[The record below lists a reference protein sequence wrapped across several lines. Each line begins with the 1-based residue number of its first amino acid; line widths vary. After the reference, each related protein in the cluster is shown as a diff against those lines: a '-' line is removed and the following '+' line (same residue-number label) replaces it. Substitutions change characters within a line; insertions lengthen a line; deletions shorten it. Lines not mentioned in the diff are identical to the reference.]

1 MQWRITKS
9 IIICVGMAWNASAFV
24 SSPIAPTSTTVLS
37 MAGTNGQE
45 NNYKVTLSMPNTRK
59 AFLASIISTA
69 ALTTMAN
76 NAMADDEGFESIA
89 ARAARIVSL
98 ADADE
103 EKKQEQ
109 QAKIDADPRTAYDFS
124 LPVSGEAIPFAELIN
139 QEFQDVEVEGEKK
152 FMRDAKVK
160 AILVVNIKQDDP
172 LARKNI
178 PELISL
184 ASKYVQSL
192 REERNCVYL
201 RVFTFSPFFLPCN
214 TLDLD
219 ALVNL

>member
-1 MQWRITKS
+1 MMQCRITKS
-9 IIICVGMAWNASAFV
+9 IIICVGMAWNASAFI

-37 MAGTNGQE
+37 MAGTNGQGK
-45 NNYKVTLSMPNTRK
+45 NYKVTNSMPSTRK

-89 ARAARIVSL
+89 ARAARIVSS
-98 ADADE
+98 AAADE

-109 QAKIDADPRTAYDFS
+109 QDKIDADPRTAYDFA
-124 LPVSGEAIPFAELIN
+124 LPISGEAIPFTELIN
-139 QEFQDVEVEGEKK
+139 QEFQDAEGEKK
-152 FMRDAKVK
+152 FRRDAKVK

-184 ASKYVQSL
+184 ASKYVQS
-192 REERNCVYL
+192 REKKEIVYIY
-201 RVFTFSPFFLPCN
+201 VFTFSPFFLPCN

>member
-1 MQWRITKS
+1 MMQWRITKS
-9 IIICVGMAWNASAFV
+9 IIICVGMAWNASAFI
-24 SSPIAPTSTTVLS
+24 SSPIAPTRTTVLS

-45 NNYKVTLSMPNTRK
+45 KDYKVTNSMPSTRK
-59 AFLASIISTA
+59 AFLASVISTA

-89 ARAARIVSL
+89 ARAARIVSS
-98 ADADE
+98 AAADE

-109 QAKIDADPRTAYDFS
+109 QDKIDADPRTAYDFS
-124 LPVSGEAIPFAELIN
+124 LPISGEAIPFTEMIN
-139 QEFQDVEVEGEKK
+139 QEFQDVEGEKK
-152 FMRDAKVK
+152 FRRNAKVK

-184 ASKYVQSL
+184 ASKYVES
-192 REERNCVYL
+192 REKKEIDYTYA
-201 RVFTFSPFFLPCN
+201 FTFSPFCLPCN

>member
-1 MQWRITKS
+1 
-9 IIICVGMAWNASAFV
+9 
-24 SSPIAPTSTTVLS
+24 
-37 MAGTNGQE
+37 
-45 NNYKVTLSMPNTRK
+45 
-59 AFLASIISTA
+59 
-69 ALTTMAN
+69 MAN